1 MSNNNLYLYP
11 MKMIPVFKDYIWGGT
26 NLKKLNKS
34 STLSKIAESWE
45 VSCNEDGL
53 SKIENG
59 PYAGKYLKDVIN
71 LNFNKFIGN
80 NIKQGSK
87 FPLIIKLI
95 DANRDLSIQVHPS
108 FKTVD
113 KELGESEKSEM
124 WYILDCEENSYIFYG
139 FNKNLTEEEFSKYL
153 LDDNICSVLNK
164 VHVKKGDI
172 FFVPA
177 GTIHALGKGIV
188 AAEIQQNSNTTFRIF
203 DYNRK
208 DANGN
213 YRTLHIEK
221 AKKALSF
228 KQTYINRFNECSND
242 SFQCKYFKVKKEK
255 ILDHMGF
262 SSKEDSF
269 CIIQFIKGSG
279 NIEYKNVIHKANKGD
294 TFFIPANMGKYIING
309 NCEIL
314 TTKI

>member
-1 MSNNNLYLYP
+1 MPNNNLYLYP

-26 NLKKLNKS
+26 NLKNFNKS
-34 STLSKIAESWE
+34 SKLTKIAESWE

-80 NIKQGSK
+80 NIKKGSK

-95 DANRDLSIQVHPS
+95 DANQDLSIQVHPS

-139 FNKNLTEEEFSKYL
+139 FNKDLKKEEFSKYL
-153 LDDNICSVLNK
+153 LDGNICSVLNK
-164 VHVKKGDI
+164 VYVKKGDI
-172 FFVPA
+172 FFIPA

-213 YRTLHIEK
+213 YRTLHIEE
-221 AKKALSF
+221 AKRALSF
-228 KQTYINRFNECSND
+228 KKTYINRFKECSND
-242 SFQCKYFKVKKEK
+242 IFQCRYFKVKKEK
-255 ILDHMGF
+255 ILDHIEF

-269 CIIQFIKGSG
+269 CVIQFIRGNG
-279 NIEYKNVIHKANKGD
+279 NIEYRNLVHNANKGD
-294 TFFIPANMGKYIING
+294 TFFIPANMGNYIING

-314 TTKI
+314 TTRI